1 MKLLIIRLQITLII
15 LLAFSPLLY
24 LGLKKLSPQI
34 SLYQFDHGTKKEST
48 VSPLKT
54 SGKNIVDA
62 SGNPVILRGINLIST
77 NWGDNYQDWNPQA
90 IKVATQDWNINVVRT
105 RVYQHEF
112 EANPASFYLKLE
124 TQILNPARENGLYI
138 ILHPW
143 FTDNSSL
150 PNQNGIKMWL
160 SIANRYKNDPH
171 IIYDLLAEP
180 RDIAFSDLVSTYTTL
195 IPQLRAITPNSLI
208 MVTGL
213 DWGRDINAWE
223 AEPLPHDNI
232 VYRSN
237 PYNKTAEFPGF
248 FGRMAESYPVV
259 LGEFGTMD
267 KLSMSQTDVANILAY
282 ADKLGLGWTAWHF
295 TSSGCPCLLSDEASF
310 TPSPY
315 GELVKQALV
324 NKETKDFVLPTFN
337 QDPDKLMVYT
347 DFLDSGFADYSWG
360 SPLTLTTTIQTNLGS
375 GSGIN
380 LNTSRRLNPRNYQSL
395 HLTLN
400 ANSPQY
406 LTLRFKSHDGTLS
419 KTYSLLNG
427 DNTIPTTDSGLSSIS
442 GIIIEK
448 TGDNPDPVTVSLDNI
463 YFQK

>member
-24 LGLKKLSPQI
+24 LGFKKLTPQI
-34 SLYQFDHGTKKEST
+34 SLYQFDHGSKQEPT

-54 SGKNIVDA
+54 SGKNIVDE
-62 SGNPVILRGINLIST
+62 SGGPIVLRGINLIST
-77 NWGDNYQDWNPQA
+77 NWGDNYLDWNPKA
-90 IKVATQDWNINVVRT
+90 IKVAAQDWNVNVVRT

-112 EANPASFYLKLE
+112 EENPSRFFLKLE
-124 TQILNPARENGLYI
+124 TQILNPARENGLYV

-180 RDIAFSDLVSTYTTL
+180 RDIPFGDLAAIYNTL
-195 IPQLRAITPNSLI
+195 IPQVRSIAPKSLI
-208 MVTGL
+208 MATGL
-213 DWGRDINAWE
+213 DWGRDINAWLDQ
-223 AEPLPHDNI
+223 PLTFDNI

-248 FGRMAESYPVV
+248 FGRMAESYPVF

-282 ADKLGLGWTAWHF
+282 SDKLGLGWTAWHF
-295 TSSGCPCLLSDEASF
+295 TSTGCPCLLSDEVSF

-324 NKETKDFVLPTFN
+324 NQEVKDFVLPTFN

-360 SPLTLTTTIQTNLGS
+360 SPLTLTTTIQSNLGT

-380 LNTSRRLNPRNYQSL
+380 LNTSRRLNPSDYPTLR
-395 HLTLN
+395 LTLD
-400 ANSPQY
+400 ASSPQY
-406 LTLRFKSHDGTLS
+406 LTLRFKSHDGMLS

-427 DNTIPTTDSGLSSIS
+427 ENTITTNNSGISSIS

-448 TGDNPDPVTVSLDNI
+448 NGDNPDSVNLNLDNL
-463 YFQK
+463 YFLK

>member
-1 MKLLIIRLQITLII
+1 MKLLIIRLQIALII

-34 SLYQFDHGTKKEST
+34 SLYRFDHGTKKEPT

-54 SGKNIVDA
+54 SGKNITNEK
-62 SGNPVILRGINLIST
+62 GNPIILRGVNLIST
-77 NWGDNYQDWNPQA
+77 NWGDNYLTWNSKA
-90 IKVATQDWNINVVRT
+90 IEYAKKDWNINVVRT

-112 EANPASFYLKLE
+112 EENPANFFLKLE
-124 TQILNPARENGLYI
+124 TQILNPARENGLYV

-143 FTDNSSL
+143 FTDNASL

-180 RDIAFSDLVSTYTTL
+180 RDIPFSDLAATYVTL
-195 IPQLRAITPNSLI
+195 IPQVRAVSPKSLL

-213 DWGRDINAWE
+213 DWGRDINAWLDQ
-223 AEPLPHDNI
+223 PLSFDNI

-248 FGRMAESYPVV
+248 FGRMAENNPVF

-267 KLSMSQTDVANILAY
+267 KLSMSLTDVANILAY

-295 TSSGCPCLLSDEASF
+295 TSSGCPCLLSDEATF
-310 TPSPY
+310 TPSSY

-324 NKETKDFVLPTFN
+324 NKSVKDFVLPTFN
-337 QDPDKLMVYT
+337 SDSDKLMVYT

-360 SPLTLTTTIQTNLGS
+360 SPLTLTTTVQTKLSS

-380 LNTSRRLNPRNYQSL
+380 LNTSRRLSPGVYPSL
-395 HLTLN
+395 HLTLD
-400 ANSPQY
+400 ASSPQH

-419 KTYSLLNG
+419 KTYTLLNG
-427 DNTIPTTDSGLSSIS
+427 ENTLTTTDSGLSSIS

-448 TGDNPDPVTVSLDNI
+448 AGDNPEPITISLDDV

>member
-24 LGLKKLSPQI
+24 LGFKKLTPQI
-34 SLYQFDHGTKKEST
+34 SLYQFDHGSKKEPT

-77 NWGDNYQDWNPQA
+77 NWGDNYEGWNPKA

-112 EANPASFYLKLE
+112 EENPSRFFLKLE
-124 TQILNPARENGLYI
+124 AQILNPARENGLYV

-180 RDIAFSDLVSTYTTL
+180 RDITFEGLVSTYTTL
-195 IPQLRAITPNSLI
+195 IPQVRAINPNSLI

-223 AEPLPHDNI
+223 TEPLPYDNI

-248 FGRMAESYPVV
+248 FGRIAERYPVF

-295 TSSGCPCLLSDEASF
+295 TSTGCPCLLSDKASF
-310 TPSPY
+310 SPSPY
-315 GELVKQALV
+315 GDLVKQALV
-324 NKETKDFVLPTFN
+324 NKETNTFVLPTFN
-337 QDPDKLMVYT
+337 QDLDKLMVYT

-360 SPLTLTTTIQTNLGS
+360 SPLTLTTSIQTNLSS

-380 LNTSRRLNPRNYQSL
+380 LNTSRRLNPSDYQTL
-395 HLTLN
+395 RLTLD
-400 ANSPQY
+400 ASSPQY

-427 DNTIPTTDSGLSSIS
+427 ENTLTTTDSGLSSIS

>member
-1 MKLLIIRLQITLII
+1 MKLLIIRLQILFII

-24 LGLKKLSPQI
+24 LGYKKLSPQLA
-34 SLYQFDHGTKKEST
+34 LYQFDYNQKLDPT

-54 SGKNIVDA
+54 NGRKVVDQNN
-62 SGNPVILRGINLIST
+62 NPVILRGVNLIST
-77 NWGDNYQDWNPQA
+77 NWGGNYLTWNAKAIERAKIDWQ
-90 IKVATQDWNINVVRT
+90 INVVRT
-105 RVYQHEF
+105 RVYQHEYEENSAEF
-112 EANPASFYLKLE
+112 FLKLE
-124 TQILNPARENGLYI
+124 EQILNPARANGLYV

-143 FTDNSSL
+143 FTNNSSL

-180 RDIAFSDLVSTYTTL
+180 RDISFSDLSSTYNAL
-195 IPQLRAITPNSLI
+195 IPQIRAISPNSHI

-213 DWGRDINAWE
+213 DWGRDINAWLDQ
-223 AEPLPHDNI
+223 PLNFNNI

-248 FGRMAESYPVV
+248 FGRIAEVYPVF

-267 KLSMSQTDVANILAY
+267 KLSMSLTDVKNILSY
-282 ADKLGLGWTAWHF
+282 ADKLELGWTAWHY
-295 TSSGCPCLLSDEASF
+295 TSTGCPCLLSDEFTF

-315 GELVKQALV
+315 GELVKQALISPM
-324 NKETKDFVLPTFN
+324 DSSFVLPSFET
-337 QDPDKLMVYT
+337 DPSKLVVYT

-360 SPLTLTTTIQTNLGS
+360 SPLTLGTTISTNLTS

-380 LNTSRRLNPRNYQSL
+380 LNTSRRLDPSTYKTL
-395 HLTLN
+395 HLNLS
-400 ANSPQY
+400 ANNPES
-406 LTLRFKSHDGTLS
+406 LTLRFKSYDGALS
-419 KTYSLLNG
+419 KTYSLTSS
-427 DNTIPTTDSGLSSIS
+427 DNTLTTIDSGLTSIS

-448 TGDNPDPVTVSLDNI
+448 SGENPDPVNLSLDNL